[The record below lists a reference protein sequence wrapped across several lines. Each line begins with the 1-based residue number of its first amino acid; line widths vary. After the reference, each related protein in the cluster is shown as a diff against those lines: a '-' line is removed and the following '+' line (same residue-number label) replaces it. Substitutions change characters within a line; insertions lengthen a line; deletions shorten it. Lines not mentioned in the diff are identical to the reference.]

1 MMDKIKIVFIFF
13 VFLSLT
19 SLISGILSGV
29 NLADIEKSRTLL
41 IEQNPENVEF
51 RVSYNSSCY
60 VPELKF
66 EIVNNGRFSFKI
78 TKIVWTVYLIN
89 NSKRYQANEY
99 SDYSMDYIVLVNPM
113 SSGIIDLIDRNT
125 TKLWCSYVLHNLL
138 WITSHERSNK
148 ALWSYTLTII
158 GQIGNF
164 NGDMYKYSY
173 RTWYLWKIAE
183 VNIYHEGTDVAP

>member
-1 MMDKIKIVFIFF
+1 MDKIKIVFIFF

-99 SDYSMDYIVLVNPM
+99 SDYSMNYIVLVNPI
-113 SSGIIDLIDRNT
+113 SSAIIDLIDRNT

-138 WITSHERSNK
+138 WIISHERSNK

-164 NGDMYKYSY
+164 NGDMYK
-173 RTWYLWKIAE
+173 
-183 VNIYHEGTDVAP
+183 